1 MSMFSFSF
9 QVVMNIVIAFILE
22 AFTFRIDYRKSTDK
36 DMDEDALVKVSR
48 SLGRGEVSWD
58 NDCVNEKFSQVKS
71 PYFWDSF
78 WR

>member
-1 MSMFSFSF
+1 MFLFSF

-48 SLGRGEVSWD
+48 SLGRGEVS
-58 NDCVNEKFSQVKS
+58 
-71 PYFWDSF
+71 
-78 WR
+78 